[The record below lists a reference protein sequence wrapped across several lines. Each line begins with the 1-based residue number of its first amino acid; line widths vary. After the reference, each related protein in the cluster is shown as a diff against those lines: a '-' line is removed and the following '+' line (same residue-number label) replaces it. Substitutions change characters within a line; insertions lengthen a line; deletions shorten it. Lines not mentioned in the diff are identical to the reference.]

1 MTSDRTLLRAAF
13 RRGALAALPFVL
25 VIGPFGLLFGVVAT
39 DAGLTVFEALAFSV
53 MVLAGAAQFAALQLA
68 QDGAPLLIVILTA
81 SAVNLRMA
89 MYSASLAPHLGP
101 AKLWQRA
108 LVSYCLV
115 DQSYLIAATEYER
128 APARPLAEKLA
139 FFFGSVIPLCPLWFG
154 STWIGAM
161 FGQAIPQ
168 DYALDFAVPVAFLAM
183 IAPVLRTAAQYA
195 AAVVSVGVTL
205 ALWWMPYASGLLVAG
220 LAAMATGALVETVME
235 RRA

>member
-1 MTSDRTLLRAAF
+1 MTADRTLLRAAF

-68 QDGAPLLIVILTA
+68 QDGAPLLIAILTA
-81 SAVNLRMA
+81 AAVNLRMA

-108 LVSYCLV
+108 VVSYCLV

-128 APARPLAEKLA
+128 APSRPLAEKLA
-139 FFFGSVIPLCPLWFG
+139 FFFGSVLPLCPLWFG
-154 STWIGAM
+154 ATWLGAT
-161 FGQAIPQ
+161 FGKAIPP

-183 IAPVLRTAAQYA
+183 IAPVLRTAAHYA

-205 ALWWMPYASGLLVAG
+205 ALWWMPYSSGLLVAG
-220 LAAMATGALVETVME
+220 LVAMATGALVETIME
-235 RRA
+235 RKA